1 MQKKVTIII
10 VGGSGSGKSTLESNL
25 VKMAPEQF
33 HKVLSV
39 TTRAMRDGEAEGVT
53 YNYVTKEEFKQIPMV
68 ESVEFGGNFYG
79 IPEREFQTDKDTICV
94 VEPHGAQQIIEYID
108 NPYLLIYMGP
118 PNAEMMRLRGDSEEM
133 IQKRLEADD
142 IEQRFN
148 ESGLKADKVIK
159 RLTPKIHLDVYE
171 YIQIFKKSLK
181 N

>member
-68 ESVEFGGNFYG
+68 ESVEFGGNLYG
-79 IPEREFQTDKDTICV
+79 IPERE
-94 VEPHGAQQIIEYID
+94 
-108 NPYLLIYMGP
+108 
-118 PNAEMMRLRGDSEEM
+118 
-133 IQKRLEADD
+133 
-142 IEQRFN
+142 
-148 ESGLKADKVIK
+148 
-159 RLTPKIHLDVYE
+159 
-171 YIQIFKKSLK
+171 
-181 N
+181 